1 MHPKHLLTKYYA
13 NRIFPLQRPSFI
25 RKIRLIS
32 HLLRMYVVSHIS
44 KKKSTLNE
52 EGTSKI
58 GVYPNLL
65 MEQGDISYTLLNGTN
80 IYQ

>member
-1 MHPKHLLTKYYA
+1 
-13 NRIFPLQRPSFI
+13 
-25 RKIRLIS
+25 
-32 HLLRMYVVSHIS
+32 MYVVSHIS
-44 KKKSTLNE
+44 KKKSTLYVNE

>member
-1 MHPKHLLTKYYA
+1 
-13 NRIFPLQRPSFI
+13 
-25 RKIRLIS
+25 
-32 HLLRMYVVSHIS
+32 MYVVSHIS

-80 IYQ
+80 IYQQERVLVLLFLKL